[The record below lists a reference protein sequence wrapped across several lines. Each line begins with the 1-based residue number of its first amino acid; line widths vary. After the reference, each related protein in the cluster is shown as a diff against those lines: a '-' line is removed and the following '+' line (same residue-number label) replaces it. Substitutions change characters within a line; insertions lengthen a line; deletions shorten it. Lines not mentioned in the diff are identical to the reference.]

1 MFFSTNVFFDEL
13 TIPPLFYLSETRGL
27 NKADY
32 FDQIRRQTVTFEI
45 IQILGSGKIVI
56 FERIQIL
63 GSGQTVIFE
72 KIQILGSGKIVTFE
86 MLYTFVN

>member
-1 MFFSTNVFFDEL
+1 
-13 TIPPLFYLSETRGL
+13 LSETHGL
-27 NKADY
+27 DKADY
-32 FDQIRRQTVTFEI
+32 FDQIRGQTVIFEM

-72 KIQILGSGKIVTFE
+72 MLFTFINY
-86 MLYTFVN
+86 LR